1 MDEVV
6 AETKL
11 GIFET
16 FKTKDEMTGEARRQ
30 RAIIISLATQNSPAQ
45 ATRTAIAQKIAQENE
60 TVWKNIYSGIFRDL
74 DEILIPLGLVEEAGR
89 LPLKRG
95 PRALQEKG
103 IPYYQ
108 LTDKGLLVAVSLDE
122 IIGRERMLER
132 FFEQYKHAD
141 KEFEEQI
148 MILVKF
154 ASRFVYWLF
163 KNYVKAYC
171 DGKID
176 DLLPFDK
183 ARFMDASDET
193 ILIQKEFL
201 ESFSFMSKSEKE
213 KTLSFLK
220 NIA

>member
-30 RAIIISLATQNSPAQ
+30 RAIIISLATQNNPAQ